1 MRGLR
6 AIVPPSFSRAP
17 ISARLYSSAS
27 ARVFTPFSIMA
38 KNSNA
43 SKLEDSGEPLP
54 KLSPSEFRTYNRL
67 AEQMDAFVSPE
78 SAWVRWVILTNGCLA
93 QSLPHDLESAL

>member
-1 MRGLR
+1 MPSLR
-6 AIVPPSFSRAP
+6 AILPPRFLRAP

-27 ARVFTPFSIMA
+27 TRGVSTPFNIMA
-38 KNSNA
+38 KSTTA

-78 SAWVRWVILTNGCLA
+78 
-93 QSLPHDLESAL
+93 